1 MASSHDIQQYVARAA
16 QAFTS
21 GNADTALKHANQAL
35 AGDPHLVGALYIK
48 ALAQRI
54 LGDPGAAKQALETA
68 LSVNQNAAEI
78 HNVLGLC
85 EQDLGQDK
93 AAQNAFETAERLDPG
108 FLHAPFNL
116 ARLLFDAGERR
127 AAAQAYE
134 RALSIDPNHV
144 DSLRGLAH
152 ALNVLRDFERAEAVA
167 DLALAL
173 MPSDAVALSVK
184 GGAMLRAGNAD
195 GAVALIRG
203 QLKPQEGG
211 AMNVSLALGVLGE
224 AYDQLGAY
232 TDALKAWGFG
242 NERLR
247 QNVEAHYE
255 NSEAPYSLTV
265 AQRLAAA
272 YGRATQT
279 IDSSSD
285 GPSPVF
291 LVGFPRSGTT
301 LLENVLAAHPAIQ
314 TSEEQPHAEGIVLAA
329 GASED
334 SIAELLAKDGTELE
348 ALRRQYWQSA
358 CPDGPPI
365 DGQVFI
371 DKLPLN
377 LNWIGVLAHV
387 FPGAKFILA
396 LRDPRDCVLSSF
408 QQRFV
413 MNPSMYRMLR
423 MDDAARYY
431 DAAFSAAEAARRAL
445 PGLAVHEVRYE
456 DVVDDLEAEARK
468 AIAFLG
474 LNWDGAVMDY
484 RDTAKTRA
492 INTPSAPQVDQP
504 IYTQSVDR
512 WRQYAFVFEGE
523 VAAILDPWIERWGYD
538 A

>member
-1 MASSHDIQQYVARAA
+1 
-16 QAFTS
+16 
-21 GNADTALKHANQAL
+21 
-35 AGDPHLVGALYIK
+35 
-48 ALAQRI
+48 
-54 LGDPGAAKQALETA
+54 LGDPGAAKQTLETA
-68 LSVNQNAAEI
+68 LTVNPNAVEI

-85 EQDLGQDK
+85 EQDLGQEM
-93 AAQNAFETAERLDPG
+93 AAQSAFESAERLDPS

-116 ARLLFDAGERR
+116 ARLLFDKGERR
-127 AAAQAYE
+127 EATQAYE

-152 ALNVLRDFERAEAVA
+152 ALNVLRDYERAETVA
-167 DLALAL
+167 DQALAL

-184 GGAMLRAGNAD
+184 GGAMLRAGDAD
-195 GAVALIRG
+195 GAVNLIRG

-211 AMNVSLALGVLGE
+211 SMNVSLALGVLGE
-224 AYDQLGAY
+224 AYDQLGVY

-279 IDSSSD
+279 ADSELN

-301 LLENVLAAHPAIQ
+301 LLENILAAHPSIQ
-314 TSEEQPHAEGIVLAA
+314 TSEEQPHAEGIVMAA
-329 GASED
+329 GASEN
-334 SIAELLAKDGTELE
+334 SIAALLAKSGAELE
-348 ALRRQYWQSA
+348 TLRHEYWLRA
-358 CPDGPPI
+358 CPDGPPT
-365 DGQVFI
+365 DGAVFI

-377 LNWIGVLAHV
+377 LNWIGVLGRV
-387 FPGAKFILA
+387 FPDAKFILA

-423 MDDAARYY
+423 MTDAAIYY
-431 DAAFSAAEAARRAL
+431 DAAFAAAEAARRAM
-445 PGLAVHEVRYE
+445 PGLNVHEVRYE
-456 DVVDDLEAEARK
+456 DVVADLEGEARK
-468 AIAFLG
+468 TIAFLG
-474 LNWDGAVMDY
+474 LNWDDAVMNY
-484 RDTAKTRA
+484 RDQAQKKA

-504 IYTQSVDR
+504 IYTKSIQR
-512 WRQYAFVFEGE
+512 WQNYGFAFEGE
-523 VAAILDPWIERWGYD
+523 VSDILAPWVKRWGYD